1 MFAVYR
7 PINGTSLNR
16 NEYLLDDDGKVMV
29 WDNMGD
35 TINYLITIEIFYNEE
50 IEEFMDD
57 GSTIVYID
65 EDFK

>member
-29 WDNMGD
+29 WDNMED
-35 TINYLITIEIFYNEE
+35 TINYLITIEIN
-50 IEEFMDD
+50 
-57 GSTIVYID
+57 
-65 EDFK
+65 